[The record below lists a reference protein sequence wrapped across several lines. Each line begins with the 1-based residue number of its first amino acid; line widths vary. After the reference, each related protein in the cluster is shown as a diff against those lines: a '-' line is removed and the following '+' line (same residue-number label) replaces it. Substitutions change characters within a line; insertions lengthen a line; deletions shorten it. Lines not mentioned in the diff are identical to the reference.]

1 MRKSFYCRPIENT
14 FSKIKNVV
22 FLMRK
27 SFFYRVI
34 NYAERFEN
42 ASRPVSPGSVF
53 QTAIYLGPL
62 LPTASCDFF
71 ETERAAP
78 WSLFV
83 LLRVGFTGTRDVT
96 AAAVGSYP
104 TFPSL
109 PKRIRRSISVAL
121 SLESP
126 PPAVSRHP
134 ALRSPDFPHSYE
146 RDCPTYSHN
155 PNYYKTTSPSCQT
168 LKQLPPTN
176 SLISELFG
184 ISSPGAARK

>member
-1 MRKSFYCRPIENT
+1 MVKYGVENHGFPNGKKFYSCPIENT

-42 ASRPVSPGSVF
+42 ASRPVSRVLFFRQPS
-53 QTAIYLGPL
+53 ILLPL

-83 LLRVGFTGTRDVT
+83 LLRVGFTGTLT
-96 AAAVGSYP
+96 
-104 TFPSL
+104 
-109 PKRIRRSISVAL
+109 
-121 SLESP
+121 
-126 PPAVSRHP
+126 
-134 ALRSPDFPHSYE
+134 
-146 RDCPTYSHN
+146 
-155 PNYYKTTSPSCQT
+155 
-168 LKQLPPTN
+168 LPPQRWALTPPFHPYRN
-176 SLISELFG
+176 AFGGLFLLHYPWSRLHRPLAG
-184 ISSPGAARK
+184 TLLCEARTFLTPTSATVQPTHIIQIIINEFRPLVKP

>member
-1 MRKSFYCRPIENT
+1 
-14 FSKIKNVV
+14 
-22 FLMRK
+22 MRK

-42 ASRPVSPGSVF
+42 ASRPVSRVLFFRQPS
-53 QTAIYLGPL
+53 IL

-155 PNYYKTTSPSCQT
+155 PNHYKTTSPSCQT

>member
-1 MRKSFYCRPIENT
+1 MRKSFYCRPIENA

-27 SFFYRVI
+27 SFFYRQKPRRKI
-34 NYAERFEN
+34 WKREQACK
-42 ASRPVSPGSVF
+42 PGSVF

-83 LLRVGFTGTRDVT
+83 LLRVGFTGARDVT

-155 PNYYKTTSPSCQT
+155 PNHYKTTSPSCQT

-176 SLISELFG
+176 SLIKELFG

>member
-1 MRKSFYCRPIENT
+1 MNKPCSYFGTKKAKNLVVSRFFAFYFQRKREQAC
-14 FSKIKNVV
+14 K
-22 FLMRK
+22 
-27 SFFYRVI
+27 
-34 NYAERFEN
+34 
-42 ASRPVSPGSVF
+42 PGSVF

-83 LLRVGFTGTRDVT
+83 LLRVGFTGARDVT

-134 ALRSPDFPHSYE
+134 ALRSPDFPHSNE

-155 PNYYKTTSPSCQT
+155 PNYYKTTSLSCQT

>member
-1 MRKSFYCRPIENT
+1 MVNYRVENT
-14 FSKIKNVV
+14 FPKIKNVV

-27 SFFYRVI
+27 SFFCRQKST
-34 NYAERFEN
+34 FEK

-83 LLRVGFTGTRDVT
+83 LLRVGFTGSRDVT

-155 PNYYKTTSPSCQT
+155 PNHYK
-168 LKQLPPTN
+168 
-176 SLISELFG
+176 
-184 ISSPGAARK
+184 